1 MSEGRQHRWWT
12 SRGAIWVVL
21 DRAVERG
28 WGATCRLAVLLVVLL
43 VGVHLGADRVAAS
56 ADQLV
61 TWIADSARAVAPGAT
76 APSAPERGTV
86 A

>member
-1 MSEGRQHRWWT
+1 MDEERQHRWWT

-28 WGATCRLAVLLVVLL
+28 WGATCRLAVLLTVLL
-43 VGVHLGADRVAAS
+43 VGAHLGAELVGAG
-56 ADQLV
+56 ADGLV
-61 TWIADSARAVAPGAT
+61 TWIADSARAVVPDAT
-76 APSAPERGTV
+76 APSASYRPTV